1 MTMSPALSTASAQR
15 PPSPVSSLVE
25 RAQAAGY
32 GVRTLARISDLEAKA
47 DPAKLS
53 QLRKSAG
60 EFESQFVSQMLGP
73 MFEGIETDETFG
85 GGRGEEMF
93 RPMLVEQFG
102 KQITQ
107 RGGFGIAK
115 QVYDELLRAQ
125 EASHG

>member
-1 MTMSPALSTASAQR
+1 MSMTPALSAASAPR
-15 PPSPVSSLVE
+15 SASTASSLVE

-32 GVRTLARISDLEAKA
+32 GVRTQAKISDLEAKA
-47 DPAKLS
+47 DPAKLA
-53 QLRKSAG
+53 QLRKSAN

-73 MFEGIETDETFG
+73 LFEGIQTDETFG

-93 RPMLVEQFG
+93 RPMLIEQFG

-115 QVYDELLRAQ
+115 QVYAELLRAQ

>member
-1 MTMSPALSTASAQR
+1 MTMSPAISAASA
-15 PPSPVSSLVE
+15 PPSLVE

-32 GVRTLARISDLEAKA
+32 GVRTLARISDLEAKV
-47 DPAKLS
+47 DPAKLA
-53 QLRKSAG
+53 QLRKSAT

-73 MFEGIETDETFG
+73 MFEGIGTDETFG

-93 RPMLVEQFG
+93 RPMLIEQFG

-107 RGGFGIAK
+107 RGGFGIAN
-115 QVYDELLRAQ
+115 QVYQELLRAQ

>member
-1 MTMSPALSTASAQR
+1 MSPALSAASAPR
-15 PPSPVSSLVE
+15 SSSLVE
-25 RAQAAGY
+25 RAQASGF
-32 GVRTLARISDLEAKA
+32 GVRTLAKISDLEAKT
-47 DPAKLS
+47 DPAKLA
-53 QLRKSAG
+53 QLRKSAN
-60 EFESQFVSQMLGP
+60 EFESQFVSQMLSP
-73 MFEGIETDETFG
+73 MFEGIQTDETFG

-115 QVYDELLRAQ
+115 QVYAELLRAQ

>member
-1 MTMSPALSTASAQR
+1 MSLSPALSTASAPR
-15 PPSPVSSLVE
+15 GASPTSSLVE

-32 GVRTLARISDLEAKA
+32 GVRTLTKISDIEAKT
-47 DPAKLS
+47 DPAKLA

-73 MFEGIETDETFG
+73 MFEGIGTDETFG

-93 RPMLVEQFG
+93 RPMLIEQFG

>member
-1 MTMSPALSTASAQR
+1 MTMSPASSAASA
-15 PPSPVSSLVE
+15 PHSASLVE

-32 GVRTLARISDLEAKA
+32 GVRTLARISDLEAKV
-47 DPAKLS
+47 DPAKLA
-53 QLRKSAG
+53 QLRKSAT

-73 MFEGIETDETFG
+73 MFEGIGTDETFG

-93 RPMLVEQFG
+93 RPMLIEQFG

-107 RGGFGIAK
+107 RGGFGIAN
-115 QVYDELLRAQ
+115 QVYQELLRAQ

>member
-1 MTMSPALSTASAQR
+1 MTMSPALSAASAPR
-15 PPSPVSSLVE
+15 AASLVE

-32 GVRTLARISDLEAKA
+32 GVRTLAKISDLEAKA

-60 EFESQFVSQMLGP
+60 EFESQFVSQMLSP
-73 MFEGIETDETFG
+73 MFEGIQTDETFG

-115 QVYDELLRAQ
+115 QVYEELLRAQ